1 MVLCS
6 SCKNKTS
13 NERCSSPA
21 LSGLSLCGRHIK
33 VRSPRLWHVVN
44 NVESKIT
51 SITKI
56 WRGYLVR
63 KRLKLAGPGVLKR
76 NQCNNSD
83 ELVSLEPITS
93 VDVFDYFGFRENDKV
108 YGFDIRTI
116 LDTLQRNLTPIN
128 PYTRQPL
135 PIEDRKRLRDV
146 YSYRVRHKLSTS
158 YEHNTFRTTDLI
170 LTNRWTQICQIMEEN
185 GFFNI
190 NPNLFLGLNKS
201 QLYALLAMIHN
212 DLKTWAAEHK
222 PPHSKRFLYVFWTNN
237 VMKKYSTAQS
247 VAEYS
252 FFVSSILLSILY
264 DSVEPYPIC
273 FIFMSALYRL

>member
-1 MVLCS
+1 M
-6 SCKNKTS
+6 
-13 NERCSSPA
+13 A
-21 LSGLSLCGRHIK
+21 LSGLSLCGRHAK

-44 NVESKIT
+44 NVDSKVTLISKIW
-51 SITKI
+51 K
-56 WRGYLVR
+56 GYLIR
-63 KRLKLAGPGVLKR
+63 KRLRIAGTGVLR
-76 NQCNNSD
+76 RSICHNSE
-83 ELVSLEPITS
+83 ELVSLEPISS
-93 VDVFDYFGFRENDKV
+93 VDSFNYFGFEENGKI

-116 LDTLQRNLTPIN
+116 LDTLQRNLVPTN

-135 PIEDRKRLRDV
+135 TLETRKRLREL
-146 YSYRVRHKLSTS
+146 YSYRVRHKLETS
-158 YEHNTFRTTDLI
+158 YEHNALRTTDLI
-170 LTNRWTQICQIMEEN
+170 LTNRWTQLCQIVEEN
-185 GFFNI
+185 GFFNT

-201 QLYALLAMIHN
+201 QLYAFLAMIHN

-237 VMKKYSTAQS
+237 VLKKYSTAQS

-273 FIFMSALYRL
+273 FILMSALYRL

>member
-1 MVLCS
+1 MTFCA
-6 SCKNKTS
+6 SCKNRTS
-13 NERCSSPA
+13 NERCSNIA
-21 LSGLSLCGRHIK
+21 LTGLSLCGKHVR

-51 SITKI
+51 LISKI

-63 KRLKLAGPGVLKR
+63 KRIKIAGNGVIKR
-76 NQCNNSD
+76 SLCHNSE
-83 ELVSLEPITS
+83 ELVSLEPIST
-93 VDVFDYFGFRENDKV
+93 VDVFDYFGFEENGKI

-116 LDTLQRNLTPIN
+116 LDTMQRNLIPIN

-135 PIEDRKRLRDV
+135 TISDRRRLREI
-146 YSYRVRHKLSTS
+146 YSYRVRHKLDTF
-158 YEHNTFRTTDLI
+158 YEHNTIRTTDLI
-170 LTNRWTQICQIMEEN
+170 LTNRWTQLCQIIEEN

-190 NPNLFLGLNKS
+190 NPNTFLGLNKS
-201 QLYALLAMIHN
+201 QLYAFLVMIHN

-222 PPHSKRFLYVFWTNN
+222 PPHSKRFLYVFWSNN
-237 VMKKYSTAQS
+237 VMKKYSSAQS

-273 FIFMSALYRL
+273 FIIMSALYRL

>member
-1 MVLCS
+1 M
-6 SCKNKTS
+6 KM
-13 NERCSSPA
+13 
-21 LSGLSLCGRHIK
+21 
-33 VRSPRLWHVVN
+33 RSPRLWHVVN
-44 NVESKIT
+44 RVDSKIT
-51 SITKI
+51 IISKH

-76 NQCNNSD
+76 DQCNNSD
-83 ELVSLEPITS
+83 ELVSLESIKT
-93 VDVFDYFGFRENDKV
+93 VDVFDYFGFQENDKV

-116 LDTLQRNLTPIN
+116 LDTVHRNLVPTN
-128 PYTRQPL
+128 PYTRQVL
-135 PIEDRKRLRDV
+135 SIEDRKRLREI
-146 YSYRVRHKLSTS
+146 YSYRVRHKLSTT
-158 YEHNTFRTTDLI
+158 YEHNTFRTTDII
-170 LTNRWTQICQIMEEN
+170 LTNRWVQLCQIMEEN

-190 NPNLFLGLNKS
+190 SPNLFLGLNKS
-201 QLYALLAMIHN
+201 QLYAFLAMIHN

-264 DSVEPYPIC
+264 DSVEPYSIC